1 MRAASFHHSSE
12 TPDLAQLPPIPE
24 RPSDRPETWSEYC
37 NRRGVLALHRQ
48 LYDDLTAWLRSD
60 PPPAFDPFDYFA
72 LAKAS
77 EQRREFFGLT
87 YKSTRAL
94 PGTAASM
101 RNSTRAL
108 PGTAAEPG
116 ITRNQIVA
124 DFVASDATDLIFVG
138 EDVMAARKRVI
149 KAEVRA
155 FEEWLEAMI

>member
-1 MRAASFHHSSE
+1 
-12 TPDLAQLPPIPE
+12 
-24 RPSDRPETWSEYC
+24 
-37 NRRGVLALHRQ
+37 VLALHRQ

-60 PPPAFDPFDYFA
+60 PLPAFDPFDYFA

-108 PGTAAEPG
+108 PGIAAEPG
-116 ITRNQIVA
+116 ISRNRIVA
-124 DFVASDATDLIFVG
+124 DFVASDATDLIFLCG
-138 EDVMAARKRVI
+138 GPCAAGHSSSPSFRNALGYRFQPL
-149 KAEVRA
+149 R
-155 FEEWLEAMI
+155 FQPLHLSDEERRRIEGTI